1 MNGLAE
7 QVWHAVTIFPSMAVV
22 IAMPEGVLGPKRLK
36 LPISKSF
43 TSPWKWRIRMVHDWI
58 ERWRVT
64 RTFLNFWSLPIWS
77 HAEFFSR
84 PREERCAVGR
94 LRLYRNKV
102 GRISDPLGPS
112 WYLMI
117 SRNPEGLA
125 QIWNW
130 KRYSRSHG
138 ELWLIFRDITSFI
151 SQQTLTNSRDTLHRA
166 TLNVHGAWS
175 ATVSTT
181 PEVAEDIHYSRKN
194 LNRSTVASLCAIEAK
209 ILIGSEF

>member
-1 MNGLAE
+1 MASWLGIEPIGADLILGSARLLGRVYKRTSARWM
-7 QVWHAVTIFPSMAVV
+7 VWRSRCDMQLDAVTIFPSMAVV

-64 RTFLNFWSLPIWS
+64 WFFTNFWSPIWS

-102 GRISDPLGPS
+102 SIWDALGAAS

-125 QIWNW
+125 QIW
-130 KRYSRSHG
+130 
-138 ELWLIFRDITSFI
+138 ITENGSLVD
-151 SQQTLTNSRDTLHRA
+151 LTENC
-166 TLNVHGAWS
+166 G
-175 ATVSTT
+175 
-181 PEVAEDIHYSRKN
+181 
-194 LNRSTVASLCAIEAK
+194 
-209 ILIGSEF
+209 